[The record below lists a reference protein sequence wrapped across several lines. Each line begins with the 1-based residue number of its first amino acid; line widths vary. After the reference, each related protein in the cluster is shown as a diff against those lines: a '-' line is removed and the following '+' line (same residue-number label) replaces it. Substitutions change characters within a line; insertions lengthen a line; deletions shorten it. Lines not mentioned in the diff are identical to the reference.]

1 MDTILFLLIAERTQ
15 LQVRLIL
22 IGFNF
27 IVIILKCNISKGIS
41 SFNQSQTVSK
51 TNKIGVTV
59 PIEYY
64 TYYIPFQYIFK
75 QYPKELLKLSLT
87 APSSTVSQVSLQ
99 FATQTGKIELQIRN
113 SFF

>member
-1 MDTILFLLIAERTQ
+1 MSLLIAERTL
-15 LQVRLIL
+15 LQVRLIF

-27 IVIILKCNISKGIS
+27 IIIILKFNISKGIS
-41 SFNQSQTVSK
+41 SFNQSQTASK

-75 QYPKELLKLSLT
+75 QYLRRRT
-87 APSSTVSQVSLQ
+87 AP
-99 FATQTGKIELQIRN
+99 G
-113 SFF
+113 